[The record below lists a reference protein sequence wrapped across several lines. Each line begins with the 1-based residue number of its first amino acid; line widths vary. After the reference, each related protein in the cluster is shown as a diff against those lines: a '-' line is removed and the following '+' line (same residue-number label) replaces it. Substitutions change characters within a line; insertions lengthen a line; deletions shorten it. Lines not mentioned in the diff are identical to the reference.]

1 MKKKII
7 FITLI
12 ILAILSILSIF
23 IFYKLNHD
31 IDDSKYILVENY
43 INQTYGIKCNI
54 VKSSFTNNE
63 DGITGGLYMYSFMC
77 KNKDNKYTITYTSY
91 SDLTSETLFNLKIS
105 E

>member
-1 MKKKII
+1 MKKKLI
-7 FITLI
+7 LI
-12 ILAILSILSIF
+12 IAIILIVLLIISIF
-23 IFYKLNHD
+23 IVCKLNYN
-31 IDDSKYILVENY
+31 IDDSKYSLVENY

-91 SDLTSETLFNLKIS
+91 SDLTSETLSNLKIS